1 MTRVK
6 DLHKEWMKNPKYVEE
21 YNKLEPEFA
30 LARAFIK
37 ARIDAGLT
45 QAELADKMHTKQ
57 SVVSRLE
64 SGKFLPSI
72 STLKRFAEVTGTR
85 LKISFDNGL
94 HTA

>member
-85 LKISFDNGL
+85 LKISFDNNFNP
-94 HTA
+94 A